1 MEYRSAKRDDMRS
14 VARLFVAAFPD
25 SVRHTMGADAPP
37 LDFLTDLFRMCL
49 DTDPEGFLVAEDEL
63 GRLAG
68 YVVAPLA
75 VNRIWCRAVS
85 GGYLWRWLGRVLSGR
100 LRVSL
105 ATVRTAMADKF
116 AFWRSQ
122 KTAAEIPARI
132 LSIAV
137 APWARGRGIG
147 SELLARAVARFRSA
161 GVTRVRLEVRPWN
174 TPAVRMYERC
184 GFREIGRTRDTQGE
198 WLILALEL

>member
-1 MEYRSAKRDDMRS
+1 MKYRRATSDDMRS
-14 VARLFVAAFPD
+14 VAKLFVAAFPD

-37 LDFLTDLFRMCL
+37 LDFLADLFRMCL
-49 DTDPEGFLVAEDEL
+49 DTDPEGFLVAEDDL

-75 VNRIWCRAVS
+75 VNRIWRRAVG
-85 GGYLWRWLGRVLSGR
+85 GGYLWRWFRSALSGR

-105 ATVRTAMADKF
+105 ATIRTAVADKF

-137 APWARGRGIG
+137 APWAQGRGIG
-147 SELLARAVARFRSA
+147 SELLARAIARFRRA
-161 GVTRVRLEVRPWN
+161 NVPRVRLEVRPWN
-174 TPAVRMYERC
+174 RPAVRMYERS
-184 GFREIGRTRDTQGE
+184 GFKEIGRTRDTQGE
-198 WLILALEL
+198 WLILVLEL